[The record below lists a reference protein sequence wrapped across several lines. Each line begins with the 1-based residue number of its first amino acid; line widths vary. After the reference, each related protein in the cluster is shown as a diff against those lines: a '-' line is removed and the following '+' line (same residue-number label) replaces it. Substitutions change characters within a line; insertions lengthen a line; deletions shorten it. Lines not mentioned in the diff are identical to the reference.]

1 MSVGVFFFVLR
12 LLKTEERRSRRIIA
26 RGDETNHR
34 QAASLDS
41 STAATDKI
49 TAAEERFTLSSTS
62 PFSPIDD
69 TFLKYLLKSSTQNVV
84 IIWGKLMKVYFD
96 KIIMKGQNVVIIW
109 GKKYQNVELMSH

>member
-1 MSVGVFFFVLR
+1 MPKSKVRKEAKEENFVVCLAKGEEELGFEEKKVCLCVSVGVFFFVLR

-69 TFLKYLLKSSTQNVV
+69 TF
-84 IIWGKLMKVYFD
+84 
-96 KIIMKGQNVVIIW
+96 
-109 GKKYQNVELMSH
+109 KKYFQSLLHKMS